1 MSRSNIVEYLAALP
15 PESGHLQSIYSLK
28 LTGDEIKVV
37 PTEIR
42 YMENLQTLELKENA
56 FTALPPEIEQ
66 LQNLQRL
73 VLTKNCLVALPPEI
87 GQLQNLQHLD
97 ISHNQLTHL
106 PPEIGQ
112 LQNLQSLNIRGN
124 SIQDFSPLSNHPNSN
139 LLLWVGNPV
148 GRGVSLSRQ
157 YWTHPNQWK
166 AEWLLTEPNAE
177 IRRMLLEGI
186 GYDRICQEL
195 QAIELDS
202 WREYTLL
209 KIAAEVDVEP
219 IHLLKMTCP
228 STAHIHVRR
237 VPSRFI
243 SARDAIRWTNWH
255 VDPEAFAVET

>member
-1 MSRSNIVEYLAALP
+1 MPA
-15 PESGHLQSIYSLK
+15 
-28 LTGDEIKVV
+28 
-37 PTEIR
+37 EIR
-42 YMENLQTLELKENA
+42 HMENLQTLELKENS
-56 FTALPPEIEQ
+56 FTALPPEIEH

-97 ISHNQLTHL
+97 VSHNQLTHL
-106 PPEIGQ
+106 PPEIGQLQNLQSLDLQVNQLTHLPPEISQ

-124 SIQDFSPLSNHPNSN
+124 SIQDFSPLSNQPNSN
-139 LLLWVGNPV
+139 LLLWVENPV
-148 GRGVSLSRQ
+148 GRSVSLSRQ

-177 IRRMLLEGI
+177 IRRMLLDRI

-243 SARDAIRWTNWH
+243 SARDAIRWTNRH